1 MRGASITIGVLA
13 SCSLVAQDW
22 ALLNPAYRYNYSLG
36 GTDTIT
42 NQVFV
47 ERLDTLGPDSV
58 VYHLNGVVSPA
69 PTSVQCG
76 WGQQVYRLHAPQ
88 FIGSHAMRSGAD
100 WFLIGEDN
108 LLIRTAA
115 LPGQIWTS
123 PGGIQGGL
131 QFAVQSSVLG
141 APDSLKWF
149 AYDNGVTMILSKAH
163 GLRWIARSGTEHHL
177 VGVQGAMELGLR
189 YPTQRDFFDYQPG
202 DALEYRGTTSWTDG
216 LCWNT
221 SNHKVRY
228 DILQRTDGPTS
239 TSYQVQRITNSQW
252 SSTPVIWSG
261 GLCTSGQW
269 VHTSVILVIVE
280 QDSWTADNPFG
291 NAALNRLWPGAFASP
306 DPNNWP
312 FESHMDFHSGLCWRS
327 RLLSDGRYVLDTEP
341 FGMQSTIYEPGPGM
355 GTCVD
360 DSLGLINDMQTV
372 RFVQGIG
379 RTMMSFFTFEHD
391 GNDSLYAYNIGGDQ
405 VGTFTPLDVIMRV
418 AGAEQ
423 TPITI
428 APNPSNDQCMVSHAR
443 LGSRLSLS
451 DAAGRVVLMQRLASA
466 NETIDVQ
473 HLAPGIYLLSVDGV
487 AQQRLVI
494 AR

>member
-1 MRGASITIGVLA
+1 MRGLVLLA
-13 SCSLVAQDW
+13 PLFVALTAAGQDW

-47 ERLDTLGPDSV
+47 QRLDTLGPDSV
-58 VYHLNGVVSPA
+58 EYRLNGVVRPA
-69 PTSVQCG
+69 PTGVQCG
-76 WGQQVYRLHAPQ
+76 WVPTVYLLRVPQ
-88 FIGSHAMRSGAD
+88 FIGSHAVRSGSD
-100 WFLIGEDN
+100 WLLVGEDQ

-115 LPGQIWTS
+115 MPGQTWTS

-141 APDSLKWF
+141 QPDSLKWF
-149 AYDNGVTMILSKAH
+149 AFDNGVTMILSKSH
-163 GLRWIARSGTEHHL
+163 GLRWIARNGTEHFL
-177 VGVQGAMELGLR
+177 VGMQGALELGLR

-202 DALEYRGTTSWTDG
+202 DALEYRGTTSGTDG

-252 SSTPVIWSG
+252 NSTPVNWSG

-269 VHTSVILVIVE
+269 VNTSVIPVTVE
-280 QDSWTADNPFG
+280 HDQWGPENLFG
-291 NAALNRLWPGAFASP
+291 NAAMNRLWPGAFASP

-312 FESHMDFHSGLCWRS
+312 VESHMDLITGLSWRS
-327 RLLSDGRYVLDTEP
+327 RLRSDGRYVLDTEP
-341 FGMQSTIYEPGPGM
+341 FGMPSTINEPGPGM
-355 GTCVD
+355 ETCFE
-360 DSLGLINDMQTV
+360 DSLGVAYDMQTV
-372 RFVQGIG
+372 RFVEGIG
-379 RTMMSFFTFEHD
+379 RTMMSFFVFEHD
-391 GNDSLYAYNIGGDQ
+391 GNDSLYAYSIGGEQ

-418 AGAEQ
+418 AEAERK
-423 TPITI
+423 PVTI
-428 APNPSNDQCMVSHAR
+428 APNPATDQVMVSHVPPAR
-443 LGSRLSLS
+443 RLSLR
-451 DAAGRVVLMQRLASA
+451 DAAGRVVLSRTATSM
-466 NETIDVQ
+466 NETINVQ
-473 HLAPGIYLLSVDGV
+473 HLAPGIYLFSLDGM
-487 AQQRLVI
+487 APQRLVI